1 MEISLN
7 LYFSDFSPIIS
18 NVEYKNKV
26 LPLQIKCMVDL

>member
-7 LYFSDFSPIIS
+7 LYSPIIS